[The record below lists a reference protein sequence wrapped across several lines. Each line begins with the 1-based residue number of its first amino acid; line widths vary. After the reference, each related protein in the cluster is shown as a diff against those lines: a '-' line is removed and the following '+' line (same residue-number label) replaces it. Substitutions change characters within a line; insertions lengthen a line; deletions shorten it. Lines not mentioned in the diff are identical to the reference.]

1 MQDSLLVKIN
11 EIKELEKTVEDL
23 NSELMRAKIRLAQE
37 KEKTDDLESEIEI
50 LNAKSKVNSK
60 SFLFFLP
67 ELLTIQKSD
76 EILI

>member
-50 LNAKSKVNSK
+50 LNAKSK
-60 SFLFFLP
+60 
-67 ELLTIQKSD
+67 KSD